1 MEKACNWND
10 GLRNTGLEVLNK
22 RLAVSI
28 TDTLIDWCSK
38 LDLIL
43 FQ

>member
-1 MEKACNWND
+1 MIGCAI
-10 GLRNTGLEVLNK
+10 LAGLEVLNK